1 MAAMSPAGRV
11 AAFIRLVHPFP
22 VGVVLLTSAG
32 LLTAARGAMP
42 EPGLL
47 ARVMTVVLL
56 SQIAVGALNDYTD
69 RHTDAR
75 TQREKPIPSG
85 QVTERE
91 ALVLAVVA
99 GLGLPIAAASFGG
112 WSVAIASVGTV
123 AGLAYD
129 LGLKRTP
136 LSFLAYVVAFLCLA
150 TWVWLIAGRLSP
162 VFFAIYPAGACLLTA
177 AHLAN
182 AFPDIEID
190 RSLGQRGLS
199 TILGPRRTLIVIL
212 SLYGLVAVCTGL
224 LALAGANLG
233 ALGLTLAASVAAI
246 LGGVI
251 GFSALNRRP
260 MRKLVFRLMA
270 PAIGLLALAALIA
283 LSRFT

>member
-1 MAAMSPAGRV
+1 MTPASRI

-22 VGVVLLTSAG
+22 VSVVLLTSAG
-32 LLTAARGAMP
+32 LLIVARGAVP

-47 ARVMTVVLL
+47 MRVMTVVLL

-75 TQREKPIPSG
+75 TQPEKPIPSG
-85 QVTERE
+85 LVSAWE
-91 ALVLAVVA
+91 ALVLAVSA
-99 GLGLPIAAASFGG
+99 TLALPVAAATFGG
-112 WSVAIASVGTV
+112 WSVAIASTGTA

-136 LSFLAYVVAFLCLA
+136 FSFLAYVVAFLSLV
-150 TWVWLIAGRLSP
+150 TWLWLIAGRLTP
-162 VFFAIYPAGACLLTA
+162 IFFAIYPAGACLLTA

-199 TILGPRRTLIVIL
+199 AILGPRRTVIAILI
-212 SLYGLVAVCTGL
+212 LYGLVALATGL
-224 LALAGANLG
+224 LALRTGSIAELAF
-233 ALGLTLAASVAAI
+233 TLAGCILATISGVVAFNHLA
-246 LGGVI
+246 
-251 GFSALNRRP
+251 RRP
-260 MRKLVFRLMA
+260 ARKLVFRLMA

-283 LSRFT
+283 LSRFA